1 MNGLH
6 TQERDGDLPEPRNG
20 VSPEPL
26 RARGPHTPCGTLE
39 GRDKGLGLRAEES
52 GHIHTKWG
60 LQGKLLALGGE
71 WVRKVLSEMFVTGGQ
86 ALPRV

>member
-1 MNGLH
+1 M
-6 TQERDGDLPEPRNG
+6 QERDGGLPEPGNG

-26 RARGPHTPCGTLE
+26 RGWGPHTPRGTPE
-39 GRDKGLGLRAEES
+39 GRDKALGLRAEES

-71 WVRKVLSEMFVTGGQ
+71 WARKVLSEMFVTGGQ
-86 ALPRV
+86 ALP